1 MIYGGYDLVCFPK
14 VDDAISWEG
23 HLAGFIVG
31 LLLSLLYK
39 TEIII
44 ESSNTIGKTRL

>member
-14 VDDAISWEG
+14 VDDAIWEG
-23 HLAGFIVG
+23 HLASLSGGFYLFYIK
-31 LLLSLLYK
+31 LKS
-39 TEIII
+39 II